1 MEMSLSSQETKQ
13 LVLDYQAGQISF
25 EELLHPMKSLINDC
39 YWKMVREKKVFE
51 THLLEPDE
59 LMNLCQFSLYKAAM
73 EFDASKGYAFTTYLY
88 NTVKFGV
95 SHEYRKRLRRKRCGV
110 IAFSLDDETEAG
122 ANISEVIGYDAF
134 RDVEDQEFFEFVQDE
149 MKRLNFEPEV
159 QKIIYL
165 HLTTGEALVRLG
177 ERYGVA
183 QVTGSRRLKKLRES
197 LKKYYV
203 TEKCA

>member
-1 MEMSLSSQETKQ
+1 MSLTSQETTQ
-13 LVLDYQAGQISF
+13 LVLEYQAGKVSF
-25 EELLHPMKSLINDC
+25 EELLYHVEPMIKDC
-39 YWKMVREKKVFE
+39 YWKVARQKKVFE
-51 THLLEPDE
+51 TKILEPDE
-59 LMNLCQFSLYKAAM
+59 LMNLCQFSLYKATK
-73 EFDASKGYAFTTYLY
+73 EFDASKGYAFTTYFY
-88 NTVKFGV
+88 NAVNFSV
-95 SHEYRKRLRRKRCGV
+95 NYEYRTYFRQKRCGD

-122 ANISEVIGYDAF
+122 ARISEVIGYDAF
-134 RDVEDQEFFEFVQDE
+134 RDVEDQEFFELVQDE
-149 MKRLNFEPEV
+149 MKRLKFEPEV